1 MMLRLKTLLI
11 AIATSAALGGCAE
24 LSSLLPEAAA
34 PTSARV
40 VGIYVQL
47 APGLMMERNGSS
59 AEAGLPLYA
68 EVRTIARE
76 GAPSRL
82 VLIPLEG
89 VKAGLGDTVEVALG
103 ERGAGLLTGPRA
115 AQSRVVRVQAPA
127 ERTLVQ
133 RLTAQ

>member
-1 MMLRLKTLLI
+1 MPKLNSLLI
-11 AIATSAALGGCAE
+11 ALAAGAALGGCAE
-24 LSSLLPEAAA
+24 LATVLPAAHA
-34 PTSARV
+34 STSARV
-40 VGIYVQL
+40 VGLYVRL
-47 APGLMMERNGSS
+47 APGLMMERTGSS

-82 VLIPLEG
+82 VLVSLDG
-89 VKAGLGDTVEVALG
+89 VKAGPGDTVEVALG

-115 AQSRVVRVQAPA
+115 AQSRVVRVQMPA

-133 RLTAQ
+133 RLTAP